1 MKYANY
7 HIDDIIVRL
16 FAGKATEAEQAELEA
31 WAGADPSHRD
41 YLESQRAEW
50 TTLGGATEARTY
62 DSRKAWERFAAHT
75 AATSTSTSTD
85 TPHTATLG
93 RSLRRIAAAAAII
106 VAVAG
111 IAAAGYL
118 GGTSVMESRL
128 ADIVVEAPE
137 GSRTKITLPDG
148 TTAWLNAGSRM
159 AYSQGFGVT
168 DRTVHLTGEGYFE
181 VGHKSGLPLTVCS
194 DNMTV
199 RDIGTKFN
207 FRDYPEETTAEVSL
221 CEGLV
226 GVASVKHPDEELSL
240 QPTQQAVVDKR
251 TGRMTAGTCS
261 PDEERLWTSGMLVM
275 DGRSMRQ
282 IARAIERCYKVYVV
296 IADRRV
302 DRLQICGTL
311 NTDRQ
316 ELTEVLHA
324 IAKAGGIAYSVSGNT
339 VYLR

>member
-16 FAGKATEAEQAELEA
+16 FAGKATEDEQAELQA
-31 WAGADPSHRD
+31 WADADPSHRE
-41 YLESQRAEW
+41 YLDRQRAEW
-50 TTLGGATEARTY
+50 TTIGGADEAHAY
-62 DSRKAWERFAAHT
+62 DSRKAWERFAAR
-75 AATSTSTSTD
+75 TSAQK
-85 TPHTATLG
+85 HRTATLG
-93 RSLRRIAAAAAII
+93 RTLRRIAAAAAIVI
-106 VAVAG
+106 AVAG
-111 IAAAGYL
+111 IAAAGWL
-118 GGTSVMESRL
+118 GGTSAMQNRL

-137 GSRTKITLPDG
+137 GSRTKVTLPDG
-148 TTAWLNAGSRM
+148 TTAWLNAGTRM

-168 DRTVHLTGEGYFE
+168 DRTVHITGEGYFE
-181 VGHKSGLPLTVCS
+181 VGHKSGLPLTVSS

-226 GVASVKHPDEELSL
+226 GVASVKRPDEEISL

-261 PDEERLWTSGMLVM
+261 PDDRRLWTSGMLVM

-282 IARAIERCYKVYVV
+282 IARAIERCYKVHVV
-296 IADRRV
+296 IANRRV
-302 DRLQICGTL
+302 DRLQLCGTL

-316 ELTEVLHA
+316 ELDEVLHA

-339 VYLR
+339 VCLR

>member
-1 MKYANY
+1 MEYANY

-16 FAGKATEAEQAELEA
+16 FAGKATADEQAELEA
-31 WAGADPSHRD
+31 WADADPSHRD
-41 YLESQRAEW
+41 YLDRQRAEW
-50 TTLGGATEARTY
+50 TTIGGATEARAY
-62 DSRKAWERFAAHT
+62 DSRKAWDRFTAHT
-75 AATSTSTSTD
+75 ATTGTRR
-85 TPHTATLG
+85 TAGLG
-93 RSLRRIAAAAAII
+93 RTLRRIAAAAAII
-106 VAVAG
+106 IAVAG

-118 GGTSVMESRL
+118 GGTSMMESRL

-137 GSRTKITLPDG
+137 GSRTKVTLPDG

-181 VGHKSGLPLTVCS
+181 VGHKSGLALTVCS
-194 DNMTV
+194 DNITV

-207 FRDYPEETTAEVSL
+207 FRDYPEESTAEVSL

-226 GVASVKHPDEELSL
+226 GVASTKRPDEEISL

-282 IARAIERCYKVYVV
+282 IARAIERCYKVHVV
-296 IADRRV
+296 IADKRV

-324 IAKAGGIAYSVSGNT
+324 IAKAGGIVYSVSGGT